1 MVLREVCYFGVMANV
16 INSKEEKF
24 TKVAISV
31 IRALNV
37 SVGHV
42 SHSFIS
48 RDSGVSRAWIYKYIG
63 SSKEELVKFGVKFFG
78 NMLADIK
85 GPITIA
91 KTKAEFKEHILL
103 ATWEIIGEFST
114 YPDLTLLYFKHC
126 GQKTV
131 IGKMIDEYEAVFINE
146 LKTSLIKLFKR
157 KPQDA
162 QLMAELIMSLRMG
175 IVHRYTVKDLS
186 KTYKMIDIDRELN
199 HIFTFMKR

>member
-1 MVLREVCYFGVMANV
+1 MTDIKNA
-16 INSKEEKF
+16 KEEKF

-31 IRALNV
+31 IRGLNV

-42 SHSFIS
+42 NHSFIS
-48 RDSGVSRAWIYKYIG
+48 KDSGVSRAWIYKYIG
-63 SSKEELVKFGVKFFG
+63 SSKEALLKFGIKFFG
-78 NMLADIK
+78 DMLADIR

-91 KTKAEFKEHILL
+91 KTKPEFKEHILL
-103 ATWEIIGEFST
+103 ATWEIIEAFST

-131 IGKMIDEYEAVFINE
+131 IGKMIAEYEAVFIDE
-146 LKTSLIKLFKR
+146 LKTALIKLFKR

-162 QLMAELIMSLRMG
+162 QLLAELIMSLRMG